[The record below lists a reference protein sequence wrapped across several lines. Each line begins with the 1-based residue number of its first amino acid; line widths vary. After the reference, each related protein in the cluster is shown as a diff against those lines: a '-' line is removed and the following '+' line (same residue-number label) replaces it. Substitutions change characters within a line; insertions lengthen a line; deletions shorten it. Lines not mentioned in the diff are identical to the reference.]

1 MTEKHLKETLTYLA
15 IREMEIKTT
24 LRFCLIAVRIAKNNT
39 KVIQVNKREAMP
51 SKHHDTK

>member
-24 LRFCLIAVRIAKNNT
+24 LRFLSYSSQNS
-39 KVIQVNKREAMP
+39 QEQHEGDS
-51 SKHHDTK
+51 SK